1 VMVSD
6 SNRQVQLYKQQM
18 EQMQQNLELQLRML
32 QQQSQQMMENSP

>member
-1 VMVSD
+1 
-6 SNRQVQLYKQQM
+6 M